1 MHTNNPGIII
11 LTNNIVKTTKVKKW
25 LDKNKPESFTVKYL
39 DPIPADFKEVEKGLQ
54 ALIDQEQG
62 IVKTKEQQIFPEQRP
77 YTHTYRVNQNT
88 VLVAYSQE
96 DLDKLKKNW
105 NIN

>member
-1 MHTNNPGIII
+1 MHTNSPGIII
-11 LTNNIVKTTKVKKW
+11 LADGIVKTTKVKKW
-25 LDKNKPESFTVKYL
+25 LDKNKPESFSVKYL
-39 DPIPADFKEVEKGLQ
+39 DPIPNDFKEVEKALQ

-62 IVKTKEQQIFPEQRP
+62 IVKTKEKQIFQDQRP

-88 VLVAYSQE
+88 VLAAYSQE
-96 DLDKLKKNW
+96 ELDKLKKNW

>member
-25 LDKNKPESFTVKYL
+25 LEKNKPESFTVKYL
-39 DPIPADFKEVEKGLQ
+39 DPIPTDFKEVEKGLQ

-88 VLVAYSQE
+88 VLAAYSQE
-96 DLDKLKKNW
+96 DLDRLKENW
-105 NIN
+105 KIN